1 MERVTLHGETFFIVH
16 PVDRLMS
23 SHMVREVVES
33 GARFVVNAR
42 TSELTIDRSVVKQ
55 KESISVTDDIYKR
68 IGSLTKQFQSALNEL
83 AEIRRELSLLR
94 R

>member
-1 MERVTLHGETFFIVH
+1 MERVTLHGETFFVVH

-42 TSELTIDRSVVKQ
+42 TSELTIDRSAVKQ
-55 KESISVTDDIYKR
+55 NASISVTEDIYKR
-68 IGSLTKQFQSALNEL
+68 LEVLTKQFQSALNEL
-83 AEIRRELSLLR
+83 AEIRKEISLLKR
-94 R
+94 